1 MGPQFGHDTPA
12 NCELTATNRGGMTPS
27 KAPTRRR
34 HAVRGVRMAQNPHRS
49 RLKCAASPTGPGT
62 APVGAKKLA
71 QHRPSSSI
79 SAKKLA
85 QHATKRQFWAIFR
98 AQGELCRAHTHHQ
111 TSRAKNIAHQERQR
125 GDIETNNTT
134 ARPQQG
140 TAETGI
146 TTATEKCTKSARFS
160 PAKATPVSVEARP
173 APAKVTVVSDKRAA
187 RSTGPRR
194 NTRGRRRRVRRAWLR
209 RLWAAAGPGRASRST
224 TPSRR
229 LACGDLAGGPPRVKG
244 QNVCPESRIFTD

>member
-1 MGPQFGHDTPA
+1 
-12 NCELTATNRGGMTPS
+12 MTPS

-34 HAVRGVRMAQNPHRS
+34 HAARGLRMAQNPHRS
-49 RLKCAASPTGPGT
+49 RLKCAGSPTRPGT
-62 APVGAKKLA
+62 APVG
-71 QHRPSSSI
+71 
-79 SAKKLA
+79 AKKLA

-98 AQGELCRAHTHHQ
+98 AQGELCRAHTHHQTKQGELCRAHTHHQ

-146 TTATEKCTKSARFS
+146 TTATEKCTKNARFS

-209 RLWAAAGPGRASRST
+209 RLWAAAGPDRTTNRRAR
-224 TPSRR
+224 
-229 LACGDLAGGPPRVKG
+229 PRHISHIISHG
-244 QNVCPESRIFTD
+244 HFWR